1 MSTFDKNSILKWAN
15 NYRQQ
20 LYIHRQAILIALG
33 CLVGI
38 ILYAVI
44 RNWSAY
50 APERVAAWE
59 KITPRLQAAHQAGE
73 RTAQLHSDFV
83 HQFFAER
90 SKRATAFAEE
100 VLSLSGKWE
109 YVKSTVGISDADAH
123 RRYLHARFEEM
134 VVSAAQLEELLRTV
148 VASCVQDLQG
158 IENDLLVQ
166 IRADLGDSDL
176 AQAPGGM
183 MLRTEDVFRQQ
194 YARTLEQVEILVG
207 QDVNV
212 QVVREA
218 GSWVASDIAATLTIS
233 LMAACAERLGIS
245 AGVLGTG
252 MASGA
257 ATLGLGI
264 AAGFLVD
271 ALLDQML
278 AWCGYDPTG
287 NIAQK
292 VCETLKRFED
302 LLLEGDPSSEGGN
315 VGLRRELQ
323 RLHEGRSQLREKAL
337 KALILEGM
345 PS

>member
-1 MSTFDKNSILKWAN
+1 MKTFDKNAISKWVTN
-15 NYRQQ
+15 
-20 LYIHRQAILIALG
+20 HRQAILIALG
-33 CLVGI
+33 CLMGI
-38 ILYAVI
+38 ILYAVM
-44 RNWSAY
+44 RNSSPY
-50 APERVAAWE
+50 PPERMAAWE

-73 RTAQLHSDFV
+73 RTAQQHSDLV

-100 VLSLSGKWE
+100 VLSLGGKWE
-109 YVKSTVGISDADAH
+109 YVKSAVGISDADAH
-123 RRYLHARFEEM
+123 RRYLHERFEEM
-134 VVSAAQLEELLRTV
+134 VISASELEDLLHSV
-148 VASCVQDLQG
+148 VTGCVQDLQG

-166 IRADLGDSDL
+166 IRADLGNSDL
-176 AQAPGGM
+176 AQTPGGT
-183 MLRTEDVFRQQ
+183 MLQTEEAFRQQ
-194 YARTLEQVEILVG
+194 YGRSLEQVAVLVG
-207 QDVNV
+207 QDVTV
-212 QVVREA
+212 QVAREA
-218 GSWVASDIAATLTIS
+218 ASMVAGDIATTLAVS
-233 LMAACAERLGIS
+233 LMTACAERLGIS

-264 AAGFLVD
+264 AASFLVD

-278 AWCGYDPTG
+278 AWAGYDPTG

-292 VCETLKRFED
+292 VCETLKRCED
-302 LLLEGDPSSEGGN
+302 LLLEGDPNGAAGN

-323 RLHEGRSQLREKAL
+323 RLHESRYQLREKAL